1 MVIRF
6 NFNIHLN
13 QKVYAKTKY
22 IHGLMIHLITYN
34 Y

>member
-6 NFNIHLN
+6 NFSIRLN
-13 QKVYAKTKY
+13 QKVYAKAKY
-22 IHGLMIHLITYN
+22 IHGLMTHLITYI